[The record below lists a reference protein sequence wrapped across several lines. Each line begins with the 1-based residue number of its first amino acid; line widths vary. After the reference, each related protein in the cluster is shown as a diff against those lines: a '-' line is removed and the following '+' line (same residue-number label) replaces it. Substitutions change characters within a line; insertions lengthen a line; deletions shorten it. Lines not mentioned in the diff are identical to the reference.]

1 MATMRRRKQAKDDQ
15 LTESLLDD
23 YDARDA
29 DDVAPEPHEPPHKAV
44 PSAAAPSRHTA
55 LIVHPGE
62 FNLQAFIQSVLAWW
76 QRMFGACF
84 GPIFSYATHLWPVP
98 SREPQLSLLQ
108 AERLQ
113 QLRDKVAERF
123 DIASPSHQDSLRRLW
138 SLAFSGE
145 PCTALKTPRWKDMG
159 WQGDDPATDF
169 RGAGLYG
176 LDNLIYLAEVHPDTF
191 RRLLDKSEGTRA
203 AWEYPFAVAG
213 LNLTWALSEL
223 LELHAPTGAAA
234 AAAAAAANS
243 NSDSSGPRPPRGAAG
258 RAFLTLLSESEV
270 AFEELYCAAYC
281 LLDATWLEMRASYM
295 EFNAVMK
302 RVKGQVEKALA
313 SRPADMAQL
322 RQRLLA
328 GVPGAA
334 VWD

>member
-1 MATMRRRKQAKDDQ
+1 MARSRLRQPASGDDQ

-159 WQGDDPATDF
+159 WQS
-169 RGAGLYG
+169 
-176 LDNLIYLAEVHPDTF
+176 VM
-191 RRLLDKSEGTRA
+191 
-203 AWEYPFAVAG
+203 
-213 LNLTWALSEL
+213 
-223 LELHAPTGAAA
+223 PTGAAA

>member
-1 MATMRRRKQAKDDQ
+1 MASMRRRKQAKDEQ
-15 LTESLLDD
+15 LTASLLDD
-23 YDARDA
+23 YDALEA
-29 DDVAPEPHEPPHKAV
+29 EDVGPAVQQQQQPARAKAPGLSS
-44 PSAAAPSRHTA
+44 SAII
-55 LIVHPGE
+55 LHPGE
-62 FNLQAFIQSVLAWW
+62 FNLQAFVASILAWW
-76 QRMFGACF
+76 QRMFGQ
-84 GPIFSYATHLWPVP
+84 IFSYATHLWPVP
-98 SREPQLSLLQ
+98 QRGPELSLLQ

-138 SLAFSGE
+138 NLAFSGE

-159 WQGDDPATDF
+159 WQGEDPATDF

-191 RRLLDKSEGTRA
+191 RRLMDKSEGTRA
-203 AWEYPFAVAG
+203 TWEYPFAVAG

-234 AAAAAAANS
+234 AAAAAS
-243 NSDSSGPRPPRGAAG
+243 SSSDSASGQGPRPPRGATG
-258 RAFLTLLSESEV
+258 RAFLKLLAESDV

-302 RVKGQVEKALA
+302 RVKGEVERALA
-313 SRPADMAQL
+313 SRPTDMAQL

-328 GVPGAA
+328 AVPGAA
-334 VWD
+334 AGWD

>member
-1 MATMRRRKQAKDDQ
+1 MRRRKQAKDDQ

-23 YDARDA
+23 YDERDA
-29 DDVAPEPHEPPHKAV
+29 EDVGPEVQEPPRHKAV
-44 PSAAAPSRHTA
+44 PSAEAPSRHTA

-62 FNLQAFIQSVLAWW
+62 FNLQAFIQSILAWW

-84 GPIFSYATHLWPVP
+84 GQIFSYATHLWPAP
-98 SREPQLSLLQ
+98 SREPELSLLQ

-113 QLRDKVAERF
+113 QLRDRVAEKF
-123 DIASPSHQDSLRRLW
+123 DIGSPSHQDSLRRLW
-138 SLAFSGE
+138 NLAFSGE

-159 WQGDDPATDF
+159 WQGEDPATDF

-191 RRLLDKSEGTRA
+191 RRLMDKTEGARA
-203 AWEYPFAVAG
+203 TWEYPFAVAG

-223 LELHAPTGAAA
+223 LDLHTPTGAAA
-234 AAAAAAANS
+234 AAAAS
-243 NSDSSGPRPPRGAAG
+243 SSGTGDSAGPRPPRSAAG
-258 RAFLTLLSESEV
+258 RAFLKLMSESDV

-281 LLDATWLEMRASYM
+281 LLDATWLDMRASYM

-302 RVKGQVEKALA
+302 RVKGEVEKALA

-322 RQRLLA
+322 RQRLLG

-334 VWD
+334 AWD